1 MAYVADGGKCVGFV
15 LRRGRTGYEA
25 FDAGEKSLGLFPSEA
40 DAAEVV
46 LGKVETSTW
55 SSPNTIPLA
64 IPAG

>member
-25 FDAGEKSLGLFPSEA
+25 FDADEKSLGLFASES

-46 LGKVETSTW
+46 EEARETRRG
-55 SSPNTIPLA
+55 LE
-64 IPAG
+64 